1 MVAIRDIDQ
10 TIDQV
15 SNQVEPFVLN
25 TLEGIVAFSN
35 GVNNGADNGVNDQVS
50 DGVRD
55 RVVQIL
61 DERVHTRVVAIL
73 KELVEWTKRSD
84 LFSEMGLTNQS
95 ANRKKY
101 LDPLFDLGWIQMEFP
116 DNPTHPNQRYKI
128 TAAGVRILELIMG

>member
-1 MVAIRDIDQ
+1 M
-10 TIDQV
+10 
-15 SNQVEPFVLN
+15 
-25 TLEGIVAFSN
+25 AFSN
-35 GVNNGADNGVNDQVS
+35 GVNNGAS
-50 DGVRD
+50 DYASNGVRD

-116 DNPTHPNQRYKI
+116 DNPTHPNQRYK
-128 TAAGVRILELIMG
+128 TTGAGIRILDLIMGQ